1 MLYCILLGIA
11 SFILL
16 LIYQTYYCREYISIR
31 QAAMPALKINK
42 KKVIAFIFYMI
53 MTVVFYIFMDLNG
66 SILMKTFKYMC
77 MLYIL
82 LVIAWI
88 DSRVQKIP
96 NMLLLI
102 MIILRFIFFIFESLD
117 MPEFMRYNILDM
129 FSGSLFCLVLL
140 VVCRIIVKNSI
151 GMGDIKLFTVL
162 GMYFGFD
169 VLRVM
174 LFSFF
179 CTAVYS
185 IGLMI
190 FKKKTRHDS
199 VPMGPFVFIGT
210 VITIV
215 LT

>member
-1 MLYCILLGIA
+1 MLYCIILAIA

-16 LIYQTYYCREYISIR
+16 LIYQAYYCREYTAIR
-31 QAAMPALKINK
+31 QAVSPALKINK
-42 KKVIAFIFYMI
+42 KKVTAFIFYLV
-53 MTVVFYIFMDLNG
+53 MTVAFYIFMDSNN

-77 MLYIL
+77 MLYML

-88 DSRVQKIP
+88 DLRVQKIP
-96 NMLLLI
+96 NAILLV
-102 MIILRFIFFIFESLD
+102 MIILRFIFFTFESLN
-117 MPEFMRYNILDM
+117 MPEFMRYNLLDM
-129 FSGSLFCLVLL
+129 LSGSLFCLVLL

-179 CTAVYS
+179 CTAIYS
-185 IGLMI
+185 ICLMI

-210 VITIV
+210 VITII
-215 LT
+215 LS